1 MNRKPVLNQSE
12 IRAKWSEEN
21 GTSTTGTEFSEQG
34 CPASRQQCGIVSHT
48 HIKPHQQVFQITKR
62 LMDEGLINGRRVG
75 KEWLFAAGPD
85 TPEAPEKKPAKSAT
99 QQAATGGPLF
109 ASAFEEL
116 ARQVMSQEF
125 DTELTP
131 GRVNGVHKQFDLVS
145 KDQKIIGDAKYYTA
159 VNGTGLP
166 PAKFATIAEYV
177 WLLEKTTAKRRFLVF
192 GNDRRVPEWWLE
204 RYGNVASVAFYYLSD
219 DGALEKLN

>member
-1 MNRKPVLNQSE
+1 MGHREQVLGFLNKVAPRE
-12 IRAKWSEEN
+12 
-21 GTSTTGTEFSEQG
+21 
-34 CPASRQQCGIVSHT
+34 ASNADIVSHT

-62 LMDEGLINGRRVG
+62 LMNEGLINGRRVG
-75 KEWLFAAGPD
+75 KEWLFTAGPD

-99 QQAATGGPLF
+99 QQAATGGRLS

-131 GRVNGVHKQFDLVS
+131 GRVNGVHKQFDLIS
-145 KDQKIIGDAKYYTA
+145 EDQKIIGDAKYYTA
-159 VNGTGLP
+159 VNGTRLP
-166 PAKFATIAEYV
+166 PAKFATIAEYL
-177 WLLEKTTAKRRFLVF
+177 WLLEKTTAERRFLIF

-204 RYGNVASVAFYYLSD
+204 RYGNLASVAFYYLSD